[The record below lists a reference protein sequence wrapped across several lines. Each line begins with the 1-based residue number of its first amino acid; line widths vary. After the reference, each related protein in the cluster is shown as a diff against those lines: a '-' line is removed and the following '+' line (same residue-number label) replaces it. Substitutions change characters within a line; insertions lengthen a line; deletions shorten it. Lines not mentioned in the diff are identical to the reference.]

1 MAEGTL
7 PVRYLGVPL
16 ISKRLSKADCEGLV
30 AKFTSRMDSWCAK
43 HLSFAANWIKGCS
56 FWHLSTPQP
65 ASCSWK
71 QILKLREIAK
81 EFLSFKVGD
90 GQSIFLWLDN
100 WHPNGYL
107 LGKYGHRVV
116 HDAGSTI
123 GNKLST
129 VIRDGEWCWP
139 PARSKNLVE
148 LQSRLL
154 EVSLGGTDVL
164 VWKNGIGKYNCVDT
178 WNALREK
185 EPRVDCKRI
194 WRGLMEL
201 CLVENPVEDWDDI
214 RAWSGTVLRRDCF
227 KTTLCIL
234 CLGAATHHIWKQRNA
249 ILHLNNILTEEAII
263 GRIKWEFKAQM
274 LAKGNFQR
282 SMENSR
288 LAHL

>member
-1 MAEGTL
+1 VSPKEGRGFGSQE
-7 PVRYLGVPL
+7 VGGVEQICHVEAYLEHL
-16 ISKRLSKADCEGLV
+16 CTIWFYLV
-30 AKFTSRMDSWCAK
+30 C
-43 HLSFAANWIKGCS
+43 LGEANWIKGCS

-185 EPRVDCKRI
+185 EPRVD
-194 WRGLMEL
+194 W
-201 CLVENPVEDWDDI
+201 
-214 RAWSGTVLRRDCF
+214 
-227 KTTLCIL
+227 
-234 CLGAATHHIWKQRNA
+234 
-249 ILHLNNILTEEAII
+249 
-263 GRIKWEFKAQM
+263 
-274 LAKGNFQR
+274 
-282 SMENSR
+282 
-288 LAHL
+288 